1 MFANARNVQND
12 KLQKDLDA
20 QIKENKNLYIVIGSK
35 DTDIETLKEKI
46 SSLLQ
51 DTDLLMKT
59 VRNVGCD

>member
-20 QIKENKNLYIVIGSK
+20 QIKENKNLYVVIGSK